1 MLQFDIKKEDVKF
14 LNSNS
19 HTSTDTY
26 RVVITAKFTNTN
38 IAIFEL
44 DTCTEKSVSARSNI
58 VTQPLQNGLTMSD
71 HMYRLPDEVTLSG
84 RFSLNGNRI
93 NNLFESNISDSQDR
107 LSRIQETFE
116 YIKNNGILCDLTTMS
131 GLPNGDTRFK
141 VRKNMALES
150 INWRETN
157 INSMSYTFTFKEVIV
172 IDIPE
177 YVSEPYTNFSP
188 QTNEPTINSLGSVL
202 IESGDIAKIIIASL
216 YDNGYIERDVLRII
230 HYVGYGFSALAGTTA
245 AIASTTVIIGAL
257 KILSTVII
265 KTGLKAGLKAA
276 LATALKTSLPSL
288 SVNGLIIG
296 AIIGTVAL
304 GVYLYKK
311 GKENK
316 KSKKIFKLVKNAD
329 RYINSDGSVN
339 KELAK
344 NAQIDEVEMNKLQS
358 LINKVSAVITNT
370 MSSIKV
376 FQISTNEDDNNDRE
390 TTLTIGSNIF
400 YITINK
406 NNTYDSTNPNIGS
419 PFKLTVRDQEN
430 NVLTTNNKYGQAI
443 NATGWTYISN
453 LLNGDRYSNS
463 LFITFDQEYEVY
475 LYNGQLND
483 EINNTQEKQNSAK
496 EKLYNYQIVVC
507 KGILKNEME
516 KLSDIIYNAIQ
527 EEGYE

>member
-1 MLQFDIKKEDVKF
+1 MLQFDIKKEDVNF

-19 HTSTDTY
+19 HTTGDTY
-26 RVVITAKFTNTN
+26 RVVITAEFTKINM
-38 IAIFEL
+38 AIFEL
-44 DTCTEKSVSARSNI
+44 DTCTEKSISARSNI

-71 HMYRLPDEVTLSG
+71 HMYRLPDEISLSG
-84 RFSLNGNRI
+84 KFSLNGNRI

-107 LSRIQETFE
+107 LTRIQETFE
-116 YIKNNGILCDLTTMS
+116 YIKNNGILCTLTTMS

-141 VRKNMALES
+141 VRKNMALEN

-157 INSMSYTFTFKEVIV
+157 INSMSYTFTFKEVII

-216 YDNGYIERDVLRII
+216 YDNGYIKSDVLRII
-230 HYVGYGFSALAGTTA
+230 SYIGTGTLIQGATSAAVAGT
-245 AIASTTVIIGAL
+245 IVIIGSL

-265 KTGLKAGLKAA
+265 NAAGTIGLK
-276 LATALKTSLPSL
+276 TALTALLPAL
-288 SVNGLIIG
+288 GVTGLIIG
-296 AIIGTVAL
+296 AVVGAIAL
-304 GVYLYKK
+304 GFYLYKK
-311 GKENK
+311 GKENE

-358 LINKVSAVITNT
+358 LINKVAAVITNT
-370 MSSIKV
+370 MNSIKV

-400 YITINK
+400 YITITR

-430 NVLTTNNKYGQAI
+430 NVLTANNKYGQAV

-507 KGILKNEME
+507 KGILKNEMK
-516 KLSDIIYNAIQ
+516 KLSDIIYKAIQ

>member
-1 MLQFDIKKEDVKF
+1 MLQFDIKKEDVNF

-19 HTSTDTY
+19 HTTSDTY
-26 RVVITAKFTNTN
+26 RVVITAEFTKTN

-44 DTCTEKSVSARSNI
+44 DTCTEKSISARSNI

-71 HMYRLPDEVTLSG
+71 HMYRLPDEISLSG
-84 RFSLNGNRI
+84 KFSLNGNRI

-107 LSRIQETFE
+107 LTRIQETFE
-116 YIKNNGILCDLTTMS
+116 YIKNNGILCTLTTMS

-141 VRKNMALES
+141 VRKNMALEN

-157 INSMSYTFTFKEVIV
+157 INSMSYTFTFKEVII

-202 IESGDIAKIIIASL
+202 IESGDIAKIVIASL
-216 YDNGYIERDVLRII
+216 YDNGYIKSDVLRII
-230 HYVGYGFSALAGTTA
+230 SYIGTGTLIQGATSAAVAGT
-245 AIASTTVIIGAL
+245 IVIIGSL

-265 KTGLKAGLKAA
+265 NAAGKIALTKALTTLLPA
-276 LATALKTSLPSL
+276 LGVT
-288 SVNGLIIG
+288 GLIIG
-296 AIIGTVAL
+296 AVVGAIAL
-304 GVYLYKK
+304 GFYLYKK
-311 GKENK
+311 GKENEK
-316 KSKKIFKLVKNAD
+316 LKKIFKLVKNAD

-358 LINKVSAVITNT
+358 LINKVAAVITNT
-370 MSSIKV
+370 MNSIKV

-400 YITINK
+400 YITITR

-430 NVLTTNNKYGQAI
+430 NVLTANNKYGQAV

-507 KGILKNEME
+507 KGILKNEMK
-516 KLSDIIYNAIQ
+516 KLSDIIYKAIQ

>member
-1 MLQFDIKKEDVKF
+1 MLQFDIKKEDVNF

-19 HTSTDTY
+19 HTTGDTY
-26 RVVITAKFTNTN
+26 RVVITAEFTKTN
-38 IAIFEL
+38 ISIFEL

-71 HMYRLPDEVTLSG
+71 HMYRLPDEVSLSG
-84 RFSLNGNRI
+84 KFSLNGNRI

-107 LSRIQETFE
+107 LTRIQETFE
-116 YIKNNGILCDLTTMS
+116 YIKNNGILCTLTTMS

-141 VRKNMALES
+141 VRKNMALEN

-216 YDNGYIERDVLRII
+216 YDNGYIKSDVLRII
-230 HYVGYGFSALAGTTA
+230 SYIGTGTLIQGATSAAVAGT
-245 AIASTTVIIGAL
+245 IVIIGVL
-257 KILSTVII
+257 KILSKVII
-265 KTGLKAGLKAA
+265 NA
-276 LATALKTSLPSL
+276 ALKTAGKMALTTLLPAL
-288 SVNGLIIG
+288 GVTGLIIG
-296 AIIGTVAL
+296 AVVGAIAL
-304 GVYLYKK
+304 GFYLYKK
-311 GKENK
+311 GKENE

-339 KELAK
+339 KELVK

-358 LINKVSAVITNT
+358 LINKVAAVITNT
-370 MSSIKV
+370 MNSIKV
-376 FQISTNEDDNNDRE
+376 FQISTDEDDNNDRE

-400 YITINK
+400 YITITR

-430 NVLTTNNKYGQAI
+430 NVLTANNKYGQAV

-507 KGILKNEME
+507 KGILKNEMK
-516 KLSDIIYNAIQ
+516 KLSDIIYKAIQ